1 MKYLLYAFCF
11 LFVSGTLNAQA
22 DQSFKEAKKQL
33 KKYYLDQSNLDA
45 LNAAKTAIVSALGDG
60 TIAADASAWITKGKI
75 FNELANE
82 GFKTKTLDPAAVLG
96 TPDAAAQA
104 SEALMKAVGLTEK
117 KADKK
122 DALKTL
128 AETENHL
135 NNYGIFAYQDQNYTS
150 AFQNFSSSISLS
162 NFLGEMG
169 ETSRLAE
176 GSLMDEQLLYSAVS
190 GYYSEEV
197 ADADVKP
204 FLMKLYE
211 KDSQE
216 PFVYEGLYSIAS
228 KAGEA
233 NAIEFLQKGRDLFP
247 DDSGLLFSEINHYL
261 QAGELNVLTDK
272 LKAAIEKEPD
282 NISVYNTTGNVYD
295 QLAQQSRKDG
305 DATAAEGYQ
314 KEAMGFYEQA
324 LAKDANNFEANYGV
338 GQMFYNQ
345 AADMVP
351 ALNKLGEDYTK
362 PGIAKYDALKK
373 EMDAMFSKALP
384 YFVKAEAGNSSDLN
398 TVIALKEIYARLN
411 DLEKSEM
418 YAKKYDELSAGK

>member
-1 MKYLLYAFCF
+1 MRYLLYACCF
-11 LFVSGTLNAQA
+11 LFVAGTLNAQA
-22 DQSFKEAKKQL
+22 DQSLKEAKKQL
-33 KKYYLDQSNLDA
+33 KKYYLDQSNTGALD
-45 LNAAKTAIVSALGDG
+45 AAKTAIIEALSDSGMASNASAL
-60 TIAADASAWITKGKI
+60 ITKGKI

-82 GFKTKTLDPAAVLG
+82 GFKTKTLDPAAVLS

-104 SEALMKAVGLTEK
+104 SEALMKAAGLAEK

-162 NFLGEMG
+162 KFLGEMG
-169 ETSRLAE
+169 ESSRLAE

-190 GYYSEEV
+190 GYYSDEV

-204 FLMKLYE
+204 FLMQLYE
-211 KDSQE
+211 KGSEE

-228 KAGEA
+228 KAGDG
-233 NAIEFLQKGRDLFP
+233 NAIEFLQKGRELFP

-272 LKAAIEKEPD
+272 LKAAIAAEPD

-295 QLAQQSRKDG
+295 QLAQQARKDENTA
-305 DATAAEGYQ
+305 DAEKYQ
-314 KEAMGFYEQA
+314 NEAMSYYEQA
-324 LAKDANNFEANYGV
+324 LVKDANNFEANYGV
-338 GQMFYNQ
+338 GQMYYNQ

-398 TVIALKEIYARLN
+398 TIIALKEIYARLN

-418 YAKKYDELSAGK
+418 YAKKYDELSKQ